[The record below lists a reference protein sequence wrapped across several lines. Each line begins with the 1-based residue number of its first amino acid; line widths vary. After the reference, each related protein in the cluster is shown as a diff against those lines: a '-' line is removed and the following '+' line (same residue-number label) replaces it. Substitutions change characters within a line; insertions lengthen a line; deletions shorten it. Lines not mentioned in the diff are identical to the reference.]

1 MAQPL
6 GASQGESDG
15 FGSVSG
21 LLLRFTAAG
30 VATMVLLAIGIA
42 VVARMQA
49 MQKGIDEARN
59 TTWVVGHAVQPMLV
73 RAAHRGR
80 RRARRAGRVGASIR
94 ARRVVGAGE
103 GVGRGRP
110 DSLLRCR
117 CPHRPAVRPRHGG
130 PPRPR
135 ASNNVAGVS
144 ELDDP
149 ENTLEA
155 DFGTLLEVY
164 LGCAQRPGNRC
175 CSRRTSA
182 MTMW

>member
-6 GASQGESDG
+6 GASRGESDG

-73 RAAHRGR
+73 PGLLTGDAGALAALDRSVHRFVLGGR
-80 RRARRAGRVGASIR
+80 WCG
-94 ARRVVGAGE
+94 
-103 GVGRGRP
+103 
-110 DSLLRCR
+110 
-117 CPHRPAVRPRHGG
+117 
-130 PPRPR
+130 
-135 ASNNVAGVS
+135 
-144 ELDDP
+144 
-149 ENTLEA
+149 
-155 DFGTLLEVY
+155 
-164 LGCAQRPGNRC
+164 
-175 CSRRTSA
+175 
-182 MTMW
+182 